1 MFAEMPLDN
10 DTVDQCPALAGPE
23 GLAQAYQNVG
33 KTSLGGRND
42 LKFRHQR
49 LFCNIEPQKRQYG

>member
-1 MFAEMPLDN
+1 MFAEMPLDS
-10 DTVDQCPALAGPE
+10 DTVDQRAALPARK
-23 GLAQAYQNVG
+23 GLAQANSKRR

-42 LKFRHQR
+42 LKFRRQR